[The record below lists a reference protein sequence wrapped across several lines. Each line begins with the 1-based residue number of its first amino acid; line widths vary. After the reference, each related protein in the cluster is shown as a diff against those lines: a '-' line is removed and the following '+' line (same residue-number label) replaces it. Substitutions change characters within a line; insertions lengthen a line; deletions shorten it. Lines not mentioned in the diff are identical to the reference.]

1 MIDETAMIPCQC
13 ISQREFAI
21 GNKARTFRE
30 GLGIRPFILPHP
42 PPPPPSFYSPG
53 AHAVQRFC
61 FEGDSHSLGLPS
73 RTVILYN
80 HNSLYLL
87 FSVELWNLPDFLVK
101 LYTEVKEFR

>member
-42 PPPPPSFYSPG
+42 PPP
-53 AHAVQRFC
+53 RFARQEPMLSNV
-61 FEGDSHSLGLPS
+61 FVS
-73 RTVILYN
+73 RVTVI
-80 HNSLYLL
+80 
-87 FSVELWNLPDFLVK
+87 P
-101 LYTEVKEFR
+101 